1 MAQQQG
7 ITGEIRVI
15 REEDR
20 VVEGRH
26 QTVGM
31 LRAAAV
37 AGVTTG
43 SQHIWMGYVSMPPGT
58 VSGVHHH
65 ADCETGIYLVQG
77 RARWDFGPR
86 LEQSVEAGPG
96 DFIWVPPFVIHREIN
111 LSQDAP
117 IEMVLA
123 RSSQETLVVNVDWP
137 PTTETSG

>member
-1 MAQQQG
+1 LDVANEQG
-7 ITGEIRVI
+7 MTGEIRVI
-15 REEDR
+15 GPNDR
-20 VVEGRH
+20 IVEGRH

-43 SQHIWMGYVSMPPGT
+43 TLNIWMGYVTMPPGA

-65 ADCETGIYLVQG
+65 ADCETGIYMVKG
-77 RARWDFGPR
+77 TARWDFGPT

-96 DFIWVPPFVIHREIN
+96 DFIWVPPFVIHRELN
-111 LSQDAP
+111 LSQDEP

-123 RSSQETLVVNVDWP
+123 RSSQETLVVNVEWP
-137 PTTETSG
+137 PTE